1 MGRVGSADKD
11 GVVTQRSVKRGLGL
25 WAGRAAAVLAV
36 ALAGAWVVSGQS
48 YWVDVLVSFQTVP
61 VVLALVLA
69 IGFVV
74 VRRWRPATVCVA
86 GVLVGAWPLVV
97 GRTVALPGVDVG
109 RPPVHGVVRLVS
121 FNIGPESDVWE
132 EDVRRVLGWHAD
144 AVVLLETPPALW
156 RLVDR
161 DGGLRGDG
169 WSSVH
174 RSFVEGLA
182 SPCFVLSRGGLERLA
197 LPGVE
202 HAERDILLTRVGTGS
217 GDLLVLAA
225 HPHSPRTRTRWMIG
239 NAMMRRTLDAAVPE
253 AERLGL
259 PLVMA
264 ADLNAGPASWR
275 SRAARGTAMRMSKP
289 LTGGWGTFEASWAG
303 PLRVQ
308 IDDVWV
314 GPGVRVVGWSSF
326 APIGSDHRVVVA
338 DLVIQGR

>member
-1 MGRVGSADKD
+1 MQPRKKTGWMRIWPARVLAA
-11 GVVTQRSVKRGLGL
+11 GVVIWAGL
-25 WAGRAAAVLAV
+25 WL
-36 ALAGAWVVSGQS
+36 VSGWS
-48 YWVDVLVSFQTVP
+48 YWLDLVATFQTAP
-61 VVLALVLA
+61 VVLAGMLGGLLVL
-69 IGFVV
+69 
-74 VRRWRPATVCVA
+74 VRRWRLA
-86 GVLVGAWPLVV
+86 GVCAVGLGLGAWPLVA
-97 GRTVALPGVDVG
+97 GRSLAVPGVDVG
-109 RPPVHGVVRLVS
+109 VPPAAGVVRVVS
-121 FNIGPESDVWE
+121 FNIGPESEVWE
-132 EDVRRVLGWHAD
+132 EDMRRVLGWHAD
-144 AVVLLETPPALW
+144 AVVLLETPPTLW
-156 RLVDR
+156 RLVSR

-169 WSSVH
+169 WLSEH

-182 SPCFVLSRGGLERLA
+182 SPCYVLSRGSLERLA

-225 HPHSPRTRTRWMIG
+225 HPHSPRTRSRWVIG
-239 NAMMRRTLDAAVPE
+239 NAMMRRTLDGVMPE

-275 SRAARGTAMRMSKP
+275 SRAARSAGLRMSKP
-289 LTGGWGTFEASWAG
+289 LTGGWGTFAASWAG

-314 GPGVRVVGWSSF
+314 GPGVRVVGWSSL

-338 DLVIQGR
+338 DLVIQDR

>member
-1 MGRVGSADKD
+1 MVLLGARTRTRWIRLWPARAAAVGVA
-11 GVVTQRSVKRGLGL
+11 V
-25 WAGRAAAVLAV
+25 WAGAWMVSGWSYWLDVLVTFQTVPVLLAAVLAV
-36 ALAGAWVVSGQS
+36 GLALA
-48 YWVDVLVSFQTVP
+48 
-61 VVLALVLA
+61 
-69 IGFVV
+69 
-74 VRRWRPATVCVA
+74 RRWRLV
-86 GVLVGAWPLVV
+86 VLCLVGLGVGAWPLVV
-97 GRTVALPGVDVG
+97 GRAVAVPGVDVS
-109 RPPVHGVVRLVS
+109 RPPAAGVVRVVS
-121 FNIGPESDVWE
+121 FNIGPESEVWE
-132 EDVRRVLGWHAD
+132 EDMRRVLGWHAD
-144 AVVLLETPPALW
+144 AVVLLETPPTLW
-156 RLVDR
+156 RLVSR

-169 WSSVH
+169 WSSEH

-182 SPCFVLSRGGLERLA
+182 SPCYVLSRGSLERLA

-225 HPHSPRTRTRWMIG
+225 HPHSPRTRARWVIG
-239 NAMMRRTLDAAVPE
+239 NAMMRRTLDGVLPE
-253 AERLGL
+253 AERIGL

-275 SRAARGTAMRMSKP
+275 AQRARRAGLRMSKP

-338 DLVIQGR
+338 DLVIQDR